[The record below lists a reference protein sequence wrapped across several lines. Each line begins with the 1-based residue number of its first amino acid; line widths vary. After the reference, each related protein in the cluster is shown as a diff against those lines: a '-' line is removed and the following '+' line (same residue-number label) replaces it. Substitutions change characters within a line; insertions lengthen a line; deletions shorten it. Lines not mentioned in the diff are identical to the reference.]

1 MMNKILLDNNSIIN
15 LNIFE
20 DTICNIGNE
29 YNLKELNIKLN
40 NNTKLI
46 INHYKEIEN
55 NNLKI
60 NILQDNNSEFIY
72 NHSFIN
78 TGVYDLNINIILE
91 NNECK
96 NTINIHGI
104 SDKGI
109 SNICIDGK
117 VKENTLNNE
126 LYENIKMLNINNG
139 KSKIIPNMYIN
150 TKNVIANHAA
160 TISDINKD
168 YLFYM
173 NQKGIKTRDAIKL
186 IIDGFLE
193 NDAK

>member
-1 MMNKILLDNNSIIN
+1 MNKILLDNKSIVE
-15 LNIFE
+15 LNIIE
-20 DTICNIGNE
+20 DTICNISKE
-29 YNLKELNIKLN
+29 YDVKELSINLKKNV
-40 NNTKLI
+40 KLI

-55 NNLKI
+55 TSLNI
-60 NILQDNNSEFIY
+60 NIKQENNSEFEY

-78 TGVYDLNINIILE
+78 KGIYDLNINIILE
-91 NNECK
+91 HNECK

-104 SDKGI
+104 SDNGL
-109 SNICIDGK
+109 SNIIVDGK
-117 VKENTLNNE
+117 VNENTLNNE

-168 YLFYM
+168 YLFYI
-173 NQKGIKTRDAIKL
+173 NQRGIKTCDAIKL

>member
-1 MMNKILLDNNSIIN
+1 MNKILLDNNSIIN